1 MKKFLILLLAVL
13 MILPLFAS
21 CNGGG
26 TNEPDG
32 SKETDTQPTSTETAS
47 PEEAER
53 EAITAHVKDVAA
65 GVDFAGKEFTLIGK
79 DEEPGNFP
87 KNHRGGRRLLQAERR

>member
-1 MKKFLILLLAVL
+1 MGIQELLRDILFTECKGKDKLLLAVL

-32 SKETDTQPTSTETAS
+32 SKETDTQPTTTEAATEDPDDEVQATNAT
-47 PEEAER
+47 EMI
-53 EAITAHVKDVAA
+53 AIDKTVRKRTTN
-65 GVDFAGKEFTLIGK
+65 FLITC
-79 DEEPGNFP
+79 PPLPF
-87 KNHRGGRRLLQAERR
+87 